1 MPEQFYLLVPVE
13 CIDIGGMGLQCF
25 VDCVDLLLKH
35 LLTSHSFLQI
45 AILPPQIGGLLHK
58 IGYVLLNSAW
68 MKSYLLMTG
77 VMDSIVTFLILT
89 VCLFYTTT
97 FCVV

>member
-1 MPEQFYLLVPVE
+1 MSEQFYLLVPVE
-13 CIDIGGMGLQCF
+13 CIDIGGVGLQCF
-25 VDCVDLLLKH
+25 VDGVDLLLQH
-35 LLTSHSFLQI
+35 LLTSHGLLQI

-58 IGYVLLNSAW
+58 IGYMFLNPTW
-68 MKSYLLMTG
+68 MKRYLLMTG

-97 FCVV
+97 FCVF